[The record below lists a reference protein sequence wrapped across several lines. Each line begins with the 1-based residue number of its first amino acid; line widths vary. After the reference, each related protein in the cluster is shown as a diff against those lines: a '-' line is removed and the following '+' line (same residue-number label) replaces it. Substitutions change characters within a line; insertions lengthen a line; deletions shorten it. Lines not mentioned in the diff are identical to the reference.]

1 MSSIH
6 EVHFD
11 PKYWKQTKN
20 LTTPCIPTYIRRCML
35 NTYNGCQF
43 HMKWIP
49 QKHRIMN
56 WDILMFGHVAP
67 SSQNETTRISRLENR
82 IKSLS
87 TIVIIQFYTFSNV
100 IQYHNYIFVF
110 LFIYTCFPNC
120 LKCLR
125 NWVLFLSFVQVLN
138 CWVAIILLCLKN
150 LQYRVFNTV
159 SLFPSLFSSLSTFSF
174 LLTWFN
180 NFYDF
185 ASQLL

>member
-1 MSSIH
+1 MWSSFKVTD
-6 EVHFD
+6 EVRD
-11 PKYWKQTKN
+11 ITQRKNPCLVYTRSILILSTKNKQTKN

-56 WDILMFGHVAP
+56 WDILMFGHVAT

-125 NWVLFLSFVQVLN
+125 NWVLFLSSVQVLN

-150 LQYRVFNTV
+150 LQ
-159 SLFPSLFSSLSTFSF
+159 
-174 LLTWFN
+174 
-180 NFYDF
+180 
-185 ASQLL
+185 